1 MELMPRTWLITGSN
15 RGLAEALAAAVLSP
29 SDQLVFTARN
39 PGRPRA
45 VALVADRARDRDRD
59 KPQLEERRWL
69 AGAPARAAA

>member
-29 SDQLVFTARN
+29 SDQLVFTSRN

-45 VALVADRARDRDRD
+45 VALVADRGHDGD